1 MGINLSNP
9 SIAANAV
16 LALFLVAKLT
26 INVSFMIIYP
36 YAGELYPTE
45 VRALGFALGS
55 YIGFLGTIPIPFIVH
70 LVCEMPNNLQGS
82 HKKLIAFKLFFLNLL
97 LHKQMKLK

>member
-1 MGINLSNP
+1 MKRVFTTICIYSFHLTGT
-9 SIAANAV
+9 AV

-70 LVCEMPNNLQGS
+70 LVS
-82 HKKLIAFKLFFLNLL
+82 T
-97 LHKQMKLK
+97 